1 MVLKTK
7 QKQTDYFK
15 TTSVLKIDRK
25 IWSEAARTVA
35 CRRGVLENVEDSFQY
50 HETDLKFII

>member
-7 QKQTDYFK
+7 QKQTAYFK

-25 IWSEAARTVA
+25 IWSEAARTA
-35 CRRGVLENVEDSFQY
+35 SRRGVLENVEDSLQY